1 MLWLWLL
8 YTNQFTSAY
17 CNIGI
22 LQVADKFI
30 KFMSGK
36 KPETCKLIVSSH
48 NYENTPSAEELGKL
62 LAQIQATGADIVK
75 IATTATEI
83 VDVSRMFQIL
93 VHCQVSL
100 PPNPCAIPVSY
111 LPTSISSCCFF
122 FSCLCIHSIR
132 PTSISSCCFCVHT

>member
-1 MLWLWLL
+1 M
-8 YTNQFTSAY
+8 NQFTAACY
-17 CNIGI
+17 NNLVI

-36 KPETCKLIVSSH
+36 KPENCKLIVSSH
-48 NYENTPSAEELGKL
+48 NYDNTPSAEELGIL

-93 VHCQVSL
+93 VDCQVSL
-100 PPNPCAIPVSY
+100 LSKTCAISVS
-111 LPTSISSCCFF
+111 
-122 FSCLCIHSIR
+122 
-132 PTSISSCCFCVHT
+132 